1 MAQWVKEPALALPWL
16 RALLWHA
23 LDPLAWELPHATG
36 SAKKKKKK
44 KKGLVQGDMV
54 PSEQETMA
62 FQCYWPLGK
71 DEQPRLRSTPHW
83 CLSSVGR

>member
-44 KKGLVQGDMV
+44 KKKNLFKVIWYLQSRRPWLFNVTG
-54 PSEQETMA
+54 P
-62 FQCYWPLGK
+62 
-71 DEQPRLRSTPHW
+71 
-83 CLSSVGR
+83 